1 MANPRQLWVLA
12 GGNGAGKSTFY
23 NLYLAKYGIKFVN
36 ADLIAKDI
44 DSENPEALSYQAATV
59 AAKIREDL
67 IFQGV
72 SFCFETVFSHV
83 SKIDFLA
90 QAKANGYK
98 IILVFIHLFDSSLN
112 EARVKQRVSEGG
124 HSVPTEKIHSRIPR
138 TMKHIKTAL
147 SIVDEAR
154 ILDNSS
160 KDDPFQQ
167 IIVMKSGNYEAKIDP
182 LPEWARDLLPTW
194 QKENPGLR
202 VSLMR
207 ALRDRQIHQDY
218 NI

>member
-23 NLYLAKYGIKFVN
+23 NLHLAKYGIKFVN
-36 ADLIAKDI
+36 VDLIARDM
-44 DSENPEALSYQAATV
+44 DSENLEAVSYRAATV
-59 AAKIREDL
+59 AANIREDL
-67 IFQGV
+67 ISQGV
-72 SFCFETVFSHV
+72 SFCFETVFSHE
-83 SKIDFLA
+83 SKIDFVA

-98 IILVFIHLFDSSLN
+98 IILVYFHLFDSSLN

-147 SIVDEAR
+147 SIVEEAR

-167 IIVMKSGNYEAKIDP
+167 IIVMKSGNYEVKAEP
-182 LPEWARDLLPTW
+182 LPKWARELLD
-194 QKENPGLR
+194 
-202 VSLMR
+202 
-207 ALRDRQIHQDY
+207 A
-218 NI
+218 

>member
-12 GGNGAGKSTFY
+12 GGNGAGKTTFY

-44 DSENPEALSYQAATV
+44 DPENPEDVSYHAATL
-59 AAKIREDL
+59 AAKIRDDL
-67 IFQGV
+67 ISQGV
-72 SFCFETVFSHV
+72 SFCFETVFSHE
-83 SKIDFLA
+83 SKVDFIA
-90 QAKANGYK
+90 QAKTHGYK
-98 IILVFIHLFDSSLN
+98 IILVYIHLFDSSLN

-124 HSVPTEKIHSRIPR
+124 HNVPIEKIHYRIPR

-160 KDDPFQQ
+160 RDDPFQQ
-167 IIVMKSGNYEAKIDP
+167 IIVMKAGNYEAKVDP
-182 LPEWARDLLPTW
+182 LPKWARDLLPT
-194 QKENPGLR
+194 
-202 VSLMR
+202 
-207 ALRDRQIHQDY
+207 
-218 NI
+218 

>member
-23 NLYLAKYGIKFVN
+23 NQHLAKYGIMFVN

-44 DSENPEALSYQAATV
+44 DSENPEGLSYHAATV

-67 IFQGV
+67 ISQGV
-72 SFCFETVFSHV
+72 SFCFETVFSHE
-83 SKIDFLA
+83 SKIDLLA
-90 QAKANGYK
+90 RATANCYK
-98 IILVFIHLFDSSLN
+98 IILVYIHLFDSSLN

-160 KDDPFQQ
+160 KDYPFQQ
-167 IIVMKSGNYEAKIDP
+167 IIVMKLQNYEAKADP
-182 LPEWARDLLPTW
+182 LPEWARNLLP
-194 QKENPGLR
+194 
-202 VSLMR
+202 
-207 ALRDRQIHQDY
+207 AA
-218 NI
+218 

>member
-44 DSENPEALSYQAATV
+44 NSDNPEGLSYQAATV

-67 IFQGV
+67 ISQGV
-72 SFCFETVFSHV
+72 SFCFETVFSHE

-98 IILVFIHLFDSSLN
+98 IILVYIHLFDSSLN
-112 EARVKQRVSEGG
+112 EARVRQRVSEGG
-124 HSVPTEKIHSRIPR
+124 HNVPAEKIHSRIPR
-138 TMKHIKTAL
+138 TMKQIKTAL

-167 IIVMKSGNYEAKIDP
+167 IIVMKSGNYEAIVDP
-182 LPEWARDLLPTW
+182 IPEWARDLLP
-194 QKENPGLR
+194 
-202 VSLMR
+202 
-207 ALRDRQIHQDY
+207 A
-218 NI
+218 

>member
-1 MANPRQLWVLA
+1 MATPRQLWVLA
-12 GGNGAGKSTFY
+12 GGNGAGKTTFY
-23 NLYLAKYGIKFVN
+23 NLYIAKYDIKFVN

-44 DSENPEALSYQAATV
+44 DPENTEGFSYHAATL

-67 IFQGV
+67 ISQGV
-72 SFCFETVFSHV
+72 SFCFETVFSHE
-83 SKIDFLA
+83 SKIDFIA

-98 IILVFIHLFDSSLN
+98 IILVYIHLFDSSLN

-124 HSVPTEKIHSRIPR
+124 HDVPTEKIHARIPR

-160 KDDPFQQ
+160 KDDPFRQ
-167 IIVMKSGNYEAKIDP
+167 IIVMKAGNYEAKVDP
-182 LPEWARDLLPTW
+182 LPEWARDLLP
-194 QKENPGLR
+194 
-202 VSLMR
+202 
-207 ALRDRQIHQDY
+207 A
-218 NI
+218 

>member
-1 MANPRQLWVLA
+1 MFNQRQLWVLA

-23 NLYLAKYGIKFVN
+23 NRNLAKYGIKFVN

-44 DSENPEALSYQAATV
+44 DSENPEDLSYQAATV

-67 IFQGV
+67 ISQGV
-72 SFCFETVFSHV
+72 SFCFETVFSHK

-90 QAKANGYK
+90 SAKANGYK
-98 IILVFIHLFDSSLN
+98 IILVYIHLFDSSLN

-138 TMKHIKTAL
+138 TMKYIKTAL

-160 KDDPFQQ
+160 KDNPFQQ
-167 IIVMKSGNYEAKIDP
+167 ILVMKSGNFEAKTDP
-182 LPEWARDLLPTW
+182 LPEWAKNLLP
-194 QKENPGLR
+194 
-202 VSLMR
+202 
-207 ALRDRQIHQDY
+207 A
-218 NI
+218 